1 MQGFATLGLLAIVH
15 RMWNFIASST
25 IQWSI
30 MLLIIMV
37 LDLGHAAQSNNESLY
52 LPSGLESENAVNFFV
67 NLV

>member
-1 MQGFATLGLLAIVH
+1 
-15 RMWNFIASST
+15 MWNFIASST

-52 LPSGLESENAVNFFV
+52 LLSGLESENAVNFFV